1 MSARALSASRKYRVL
16 NTKKNRDLSIVY
28 LCEKK
33 IIAKGY
39 PIFFF
44 RLFPLL
50 DKKYSISPLWTR
62 ILIYI
67 YIYIFP
73 ENIISNWYRRNTVIF
88 IATSSI
94 IVKIDRL
101 STFSRSGV
109 SFSVSK
115 AKILAR
121 IYILYIFALHKLDT
135 VVSQILFSPPSPL
148 FLSSRSFP
156 LRFDVVLHHRNERLH
171 ELHLGAIG
179 ADDVFAVGDETA
191 ADQRGLATRADETVV
206 MPMPVL
212 ERDEAS
218 PANAWI
224 IRNGNFR
231 KVRNMEE

>member
-1 MSARALSASRKYRVL
+1 MR
-16 NTKKNRDLSIVY
+16 
-28 LCEKK
+28 KK
-33 IIAKGY
+33 IIAEGY

-67 YIYIFP
+67 YIYF

-135 VVSQILFSPPSPL
+135 VVSQILFSPPSPSSFLLVRFL
-148 FLSSRSFP
+148 FASMLFCTTEMNVYMSFILAQSGQMMSSPSVMKPRPTNEVLQPAQMKQSLCQCLSSKEMKRVP
-156 LRFDVVLHHRNERLH
+156 
-171 ELHLGAIG
+171 
-179 ADDVFAVGDETA
+179 
-191 ADQRGLATRADETVV
+191 
-206 MPMPVL
+206 PMP
-212 ERDEAS
+212 
-218 PANAWI
+218 
-224 IRNGNFR
+224 G
-231 KVRNMEE
+231 